1 MNVESLLRSQVLI
14 CKKRTDNRRYLPYL
28 RPNTNID
35 QWTAARRKN
44 ELQSARGVGCPA
56 RACPVGRSE
65 RRADIYGALTLPW
78 SVGTPLRLWGQK
90 PNGRRVELCP

>member
-35 QWTAARRKN
+35 QWTCC
-44 ELQSARGVGCPA
+44 LQ
-56 RACPVGRSE
+56 
-65 RRADIYGALTLPW
+65 I
-78 SVGTPLRLWGQK
+78 K
-90 PNGRRVELCP
+90 